1 MIGRGRA
8 YLLDDNERRQVLSCD
23 GSFTLETPLVRS
35 YDKAS
40 ALGITYCSRRYTRV
54 KKRNSYTVAFEDP
67 LDHSSCYGI
76 VETFISVTNSYNLAL
91 VQQCVLKQ
99 VGPPHSFN
107 GIISDDNHELLF
119 EDYVT
124 YEDGIKRFI
133 FIHNLKNKCFNLTY
147 NDWNVLTPL
156 VNNVECE

>member
-1 MIGRGRA
+1 M
-8 YLLDDNERRQVLSCD
+8 
-23 GSFTLETPLVRS
+23 
-35 YDKAS
+35 
-40 ALGITYCSRRYTRV
+40 
-54 KKRNSYTVAFEDP
+54 KKRNTYTVAFEDP

-76 VETFISVTNSYNLAL
+76 VETFISVANFYNLEL

-107 GIISDDNHELLF
+107 GIISDDNYALLF

-124 YEDGIKRFI
+124 YGDGIKRFI
-133 FIHNLKNKCFNLTY
+133 FVHNLKNKCFNLTY
-147 NDWNVLTPL
+147 DGWSVLTPL